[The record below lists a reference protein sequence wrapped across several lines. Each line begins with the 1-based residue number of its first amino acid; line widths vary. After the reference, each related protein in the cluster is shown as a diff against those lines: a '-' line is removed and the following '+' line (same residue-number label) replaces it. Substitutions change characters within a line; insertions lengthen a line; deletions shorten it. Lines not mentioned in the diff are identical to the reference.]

1 MESESD
7 TNHIAKRIQLWMKR
21 TKPQYISMYKVRVA
35 SYVWILYSCAPYV
48 LVLLIVLYVL
58 YVKLS
63 TENSSNSCC
72 EVA

>member
-1 MESESD
+1 
-7 TNHIAKRIQLWMKR
+7 
-21 TKPQYISMYKVRVA
+21 MYKVRVA

-63 TENSSNSCC
+63 TENSST
-72 EVA
+72 